1 VFKDRLCGVSTRA
14 ILKRLGDEIRQ
25 RRHERDLTQEALA
38 HESGVHTNAVA
49 KLERGKTDSRV
60 LTLFK
65 VAKGLNMPLS
75 ELISGAM
82 KPR

>member
-1 VFKDRLCGVSTRA
+1 MCTREV
-14 ILKRLGDEIRQ
+14 LKRLGDEIRQ
-25 RRHERDLTQEALA
+25 RRHERDLTQEPLA
-38 HESGVHTNAVA
+38 HESGVHINAVA
-49 KLERGKTDSRV
+49 KLERGKADSRV

-65 VAKGLNMPLS
+65 VAKGLNMPLT

>member
-1 VFKDRLCGVSTRA
+1 MCTREV
-14 ILKRLGDEIRQ
+14 LKRLGDEIRQ

-38 HESGVHTNAVA
+38 HESGLHINAVA

-65 VAKGLNMPLS
+65 VAKGLNIPLTD
-75 ELISGAM
+75 LISGAM
-82 KPR
+82 KQR